1 MTRVA
6 LITGGSRGIGKE
18 AADMLRAREW
28 EVVAPTRDRL
38 DLSVF
43 GSARYFAS
51 AWNAA
56 PRPLPLNALLLCAG
70 GWFSAPLT
78 KIGDSDYLQQF
89 RVFLSHENLMCAL
102 LPRLSEARGCVVA
115 VASTR
120 AFIGGVETAPYSV
133 AKAAL
138 VAFIQGYAHEYDNDV
153 RFNVVAPGLTDTDLG
168 RQVIA
173 TGGAKLDA
181 IAQPASAVAQVVVD
195 LIEDGQ
201 STGRV
206 VRVVD
211 GAASDAR
218 WTWSG

>member
-1 MTRVA
+1 MNKIA
-6 LITGGSRGIGKE
+6 LITGGSCGIGK
-18 AADMLRAREW
+18 ATADMLRGKDW
-28 EVVAPTRDRL
+28 EVAAPSRDQL
-38 DLSVF
+38 DLSVY
-43 GSARYFAS
+43 GSTKYFAS

-56 PRPLPLNALLLCAG
+56 PHSLPLNALILCAG
-70 GWFSAPLT
+70 EWFSAPLE
-78 KIGDSDYLQQF
+78 KIGDADYLKQF
-89 RVFLSHENLMCAL
+89 RVFLAHQNIMRAF
-102 LPRLSEARGCVVA
+102 LPRLAEARGCVVA

-120 AFIGGVETAPYSV
+120 AFVGGVETAPYSV

-138 VAFIQGYAHEYDNDV
+138 VTLILGYAHEYSNGV
-153 RFNVVAPGLTDTDLG
+153 RFNVVSPGLTDTDLG

-173 TGGAKLDA
+173 TGGAKADA
-181 IAQPASAVAQVVVD
+181 VLQPASAVAQVIVD

-218 WTWSG
+218 WTWSA